1 MRRWTLL
8 VALPLM
14 VAFGFGVYFGL
25 GQLKSKPAPPARPVT
40 KSRTL
45 VPLPGVVYLAQGGVL
60 YSLANGQFTA
70 IRPGPGLWSQPAVTP
85 AGQLVAVSRQNF
97 FSDLYLLDATGRPL
111 RQLTKNASGSMEGNH
126 WAYYPNVSPD
136 GKTLLYSYDPK
147 DPFNNFRVDLAVWSM
162 PLDGAQSAGKRRTL
176 PNEYTGGDIQ
186 PISLASGAVL
196 YTKYGIDDVG
206 HSTSQLWLQARAG
219 TPGQAITDARD
230 ACSSPALS
238 RDGTRLAMVCT
249 GGKQTASIQI
259 APFDGQK
266 LGPREVIVE
275 GQLDAVP
282 AWSPDGHSLLY
293 VAPGGPQG
301 HFQLWVIPLES
312 ATPAPSPDNTARP
325 VASVSPVPAG
335 RQPKLV
341 TTDLDL
347 DATSAPLWI
356 AAA

>member
-14 VAFGFGVYFGL
+14 VAFGFGVYWGL
-25 GQLKSKPAPPARPVT
+25 GQLKSKPAPHVKPVT

-45 VPLPGVVYLAQGGVL
+45 VQLPGAVFVVQGGVL
-60 YSLANGQFTA
+60 YRLAGGQFTEV
-70 IRPGPGLWSQPAVTP
+70 RPGPGTWSQPTVTP
-85 AGQLVAVSRQNF
+85 SGQLVAVSRQNF
-97 FSDLYLLDATGRPL
+97 FSDLYLLDATGHPL
-111 RQLTKNASGSMEGNH
+111 RQLTKNAAGNVEGNH
-126 WAYYPNVSPD
+126 WAFYPNVSPD
-136 GKTLLYSYDPK
+136 GKTLFYSYDPK
-147 DPFNNFRVDLAVWSM
+147 DPYNNFRVDLAVWSM
-162 PLDGAQSAGKRRTL
+162 PLEGAPAGKRRTL

-206 HSTSQLWLQARAG
+206 HSTSQLWLQARPG
-219 TPGQAITDARD
+219 TAGQAVTDARD
-230 ACSSPALS
+230 ACSSPSLS

-249 GGKQTASIQI
+249 GGKQTASIQV

-266 LGPREVIVE
+266 LGPREVVVE
-275 GQLDAVP
+275 GQLAAGP

-301 HFQLWVIPLES
+301 QFQLWTIRLES
-312 ATPAPSPDNTARP
+312 STPTASADKAARP
-325 VASVSPVPAG
+325 QASVSPAPAAL
-335 RQPKLV
+335 QPKLV

-347 DATSAPLWI
+347 DATSAPIWI